1 MNEIIEKD
9 TENFKYEINNYKNK
23 LNSMKE
29 KILRGEEAKSK
40 DLIFKPNLKMLN
52 YERYKPK
59 KVEKKKEKPQFDL
72 KKLFKFSQRYGQKI
86 GRNYDEKDIENENKT
101 QDQNISIILPF
112 ITSPN
117 YELKNYDYNNT
128 IGIIK
133 DIAKNQNHLDEKFD
147 IRKYK
152 LEKYLKADSLPSVD
166 NYQDI
171 IKEKS
176 EKIKSERRKNNEIKA
191 KIQSES
197 IIDKSDIVLR
207 EIEQNAIKWQKRY
220 EELEKEEKGYK

>member
-1 MNEIIEKD
+1 M
-9 TENFKYEINNYKNK
+9 
-23 LNSMKE
+23 
-29 KILRGEEAKSK
+29 
-40 DLIFKPNLKMLN
+40 
-52 YERYKPK
+52 
-59 KVEKKKEKPQFDL
+59 

-220 EELEKEEKGYK
+220 EELEKEEEGYK